1 MPRPSIRFKKAAS
14 KGRTPM
20 ENEELVTREASP
32 RLGITIQF
40 RDVPGA
46 TVTVTLDHG
55 AMPADND
62 EAVALASEVI
72 AQLAVLKQSA
82 ISRRIGRGKVRD
94 CDEGD
99 LFRSW
104 ALPRM

>member
-1 MPRPSIRFKKAAS
+1 
-14 KGRTPM
+14 M
-20 ENEELVTREASP
+20 ENEEIVKREAPP

-55 AMPADND
+55 VAPADNE
-62 EAVALASEVI
+62 EAVALANEVI
-72 AQLAVLKQSA
+72 AQIASLKKSM
-82 ISRRIGRGKVRD
+82 ISSRIGRGKVRT

>member
-1 MPRPSIRFKKAAS
+1 
-14 KGRTPM
+14 M
-20 ENEELVTREASP
+20 ENEEIVTRGASP

-46 TVTVTLDHG
+46 TVTVSLDHG
-55 AMPADND
+55 AIPADNE

-72 AQLAVLKQSA
+72 AQLAALKQSA
-82 ISRRIGRGKVRD
+82 ISRRMRPGKVRA